1 MRMYRPIESNSADS
15 ENKVPVDN
23 LLQKLHKNWEHYQL
37 AVTAE
42 DNRNSTVAKKP
53 LTVIVC
59 VSGGSDSVALLHLL
73 QRQRTL
79 LNLEPHLLHFNHQ
92 LRLEA
97 VQEQDFVRSLADQY
111 EIPFHHK
118 IAKHLKSGQPALQ
131 ESAREWRIEESRKL
145 LKHLGGGRIATGHQ
159 ADDQLETLLL
169 KLLRG
174 THISNL
180 QGMQWTNED
189 FIRPLLNCKKT
200 ELQEYLKTNQLTWM
214 EDTSN
219 HSTAYLRNRV
229 RLELIPLLEELTRQG
244 LHSRINDLSEQS
256 RLLRDFLD
264 SDYENWQQNHKKT
277 ALNTQDVLSVKILE
291 QANDLLQQEIVHNFI
306 TAHTG
311 LALSYRKLQN
321 IFIQLRRGS
330 NLWEIHLSQEWKIRK
345 SGKELCLQ
353 QNQQQ

>member
-42 DNRNSTVAKKP
+42 DNRNSTAAKKP
-53 LTVIVC
+53 LIVIVC

-200 ELQEYLKTNQLTWM
+200 ELQEYLKTNQLTWL

-256 RLLRDFLD
+256 RLLREFLD
-264 SDYENWQQNHKKT
+264 SNYKNWQQNHKNP
-277 ALNTQDVLSVKILE
+277 AADFQDVLPVKVLE
-291 QANDLLQQEIVHNFI
+291 QANDLLQQEILHNFI
-306 TAHTG
+306 TARTG
-311 LALSYRKLQN
+311 QALSYRKLQN
-321 IFIQLRRGS
+321 IFAQLRTGN
-330 NLWEIHLSQEWKIRK
+330 NLWEMHLSQEWIIRK
-345 SGKELCLQ
+345 SGKDLCLL

>member
-1 MRMYRPIESNSADS
+1 MY
-15 ENKVPVDN
+15 N

-37 AVTAE
+37 AATAE
-42 DNRNSTVAKKP
+42 SIKIATTVRKT
-53 LTVIVC
+53 LTVVVC

-79 LNLEPHLLHFNHQ
+79 LNLKLHILYLNHQ
-92 LRLEA
+92 LRTEA
-97 VQEQDFVRSLADQY
+97 SQELLFVKSLADQY
-111 EIPFHHK
+111 KIPFHHK
-118 IAKHLKSGQPALQ
+118 TAKHLNSGQSSLQ

-159 ADDQLETLLL
+159 ADDQIETLLL
-169 KLLRG
+169 KWLRG

-180 QGMQWTNED
+180 QGMKWKNES
-189 FIRPLLNCKKT
+189 FIRPLLNFRKT

-219 HSTAYLRNRV
+219 QSKAYLRNRV
-229 RLELIPLLEELTRQG
+229 RIELIPLLDELTRYG

-264 SDYENWQQNHKKT
+264 SDYENWRQCHN
-277 ALNTQDVLSVKILE
+277 NTTGKSQDVLPIKVLE
-291 QANDLLQQEIVHNFI
+291 QANDFLQQEILHSFI
-306 TAHTG
+306 TTRTRQ
-311 LALSYRKLQN
+311 ALGYRKLQN
-321 IFIQLRRGS
+321 IFIQLHTDR
-330 NLWEIHLSQEWKIRK
+330 NNWELHLSQEWKIKK

-353 QNQQQ
+353 HNHMQ

>member
-1 MRMYRPIESNSADS
+1 MRVKLIIASDS
-15 ENKVPVDN
+15 TDSDNKVPVDN

-42 DNRNSTVAKKP
+42 DNKNSTAAKKP
-53 LTVIVC
+53 LKVIVC

-92 LRLEA
+92 LRPEA
-97 VQEQDFVRSLADQY
+97 DHEQDFVQALADQY

-118 IAKHLKSGQPALQ
+118 TAKHLKSGQSALQ
-131 ESAREWRIEESRKL
+131 ESAREWRIEESCRL

-189 FIRPLLNCKKT
+189 FIRPLLNCRKT
-200 ELQEYLKTNQLTWM
+200 ELQEYLKSNQLTWL

-219 HSTAYLRNRV
+219 QSTAYLRNRV

-256 RLLRDFLD
+256 RLLREFLD
-264 SDYENWQQNHKKT
+264 SDYKSWQQCHKNS
-277 ALNTQDVLSVKILE
+277 AANSQDVLPVKILQ
-291 QANDLLQQEIVHNFI
+291 QANDLLQQEILHDFI
-306 TAHTG
+306 TARTG
-311 LALSYRKLQN
+311 QALSFRKLQN
-321 IFIQLRRGS
+321 IFIQLRTGS
-330 NLWEIHLSQEWKIRK
+330 NLWEMHLSQKWKICK
-345 SGKELCLQ
+345 SGEELCLQ
-353 QNQQQ
+353 QNQQP

>member
-1 MRMYRPIESNSADS
+1 MYRPIESNSADS

-42 DNRNSTVAKKP
+42 DNRNSTAAKKP

-73 QRQRTL
+73 ERQRTL

-145 LKHLGGGRIATGHQ
+145 LKYLGGGRIATGHQ

-189 FIRPLLNCKKT
+189 FIRPLLNFRKT

-256 RLLRDFLD
+256 SLLREFLD
-264 SDYENWQQNHKKT
+264 SDYKNWQQNHKNP
-277 ALNTQDVLSVKILE
+277 AADFQDVLPVKVLE
-291 QANDLLQQEIVHNFI
+291 QANDLLQQEILHNFI
-306 TAHTG
+306 TARTG
-311 LALSYRKLQN
+311 QALSYRKLQN
-321 IFIQLRRGS
+321 IFAQLRTGN
-330 NLWEIHLSQEWKIRK
+330 NLWEIHLSQEWKIQK
-345 SGKELCLQ
+345 SGKNLCLW

>member
-1 MRMYRPIESNSADS
+1 
-15 ENKVPVDN
+15 VDN

-42 DNRNSTVAKKP
+42 DNKNSTAAKKP
-53 LTVIVC
+53 LKVIVC

-92 LRLEA
+92 LRPEA
-97 VQEQDFVRSLADQY
+97 DHEQDFVQALADQY

-118 IAKHLKSGQPALQ
+118 TAKHLKSGQSALQ
-131 ESAREWRIEESRKL
+131 ESARDWRIEESCRL

-189 FIRPLLNCKKT
+189 FIRPLLNCRKT
-200 ELQEYLKTNQLTWM
+200 ELQEYLKSNQLTWL

-219 HSTAYLRNRV
+219 QSTAYLRNRV

-256 RLLRDFLD
+256 RLLREFLD
-264 SDYENWQQNHKKT
+264 SDYKSWQQNHKNS
-277 ALNTQDVLSVKILE
+277 AANSQDVLPVKILQ
-291 QANDLLQQEIVHNFI
+291 QANDLLQQEILHDFI
-306 TAHTG
+306 TARTG
-311 LALSYRKLQN
+311 QALSFRKLQN
-321 IFIQLRRGS
+321 IIIQLRTGS
-330 NLWEIHLSQEWKIRK
+330 NLWEMHLSQKWKICK
-345 SGKELCLQ
+345 SGEELCLQ
-353 QNQQQ
+353 QNQQP

>member
-42 DNRNSTVAKKP
+42 DNRNSTAAKKP

-92 LRLEA
+92 LRSEA

-189 FIRPLLNCKKT
+189 FIRPLLNCRKT

-256 RLLRDFLD
+256 RLLREFLD
-264 SDYENWQQNHKKT
+264 SNYKNWQQNHKNP
-277 ALNTQDVLSVKILE
+277 AADFQDVLPVKVLE
-291 QANDLLQQEIVHNFI
+291 QANDLLQQEILHNFI
-306 TAHTG
+306 TARTG
-311 LALSYRKLQN
+311 QALSYRKLQN
-321 IFIQLRRGS
+321 IFAQLRTGN
-330 NLWEIHLSQEWKIRK
+330 NLWEMHLSQEWKIRK
-345 SGKELCLQ
+345 SGKDLCLW